1 MTLAR
6 SMRAGARVEQSPL
19 LRDLGSKA
27 FLPLILLV
35 RVYGRA
41 GTPSSDIGV

>member
-6 SMRAGARVEQSPL
+6 SMRGRARVQQSPL
-19 LRDLGSKA
+19 LQNLGSEP
-27 FLPLILLV
+27 FLPLLLLV

-41 GTPSSDIGV
+41 GTPSSDIVV

>member
-1 MTLAR
+1 MTL
-6 SMRAGARVEQSPL
+6 MRGRARVEQPSL
-19 LRDLGSKA
+19 LQNLSSEP